1 MAEEK
6 AAEAGEEAPK
16 KKGKLLLIIVAAVLV
31 LTMVGG
37 AAYYF
42 LVMQPAAAGAEGA
55 SDEDEA
61 KPIHAKKEG
70 DEDTGEYKK
79 KKKKKKK
86 KGEKEEPPAYLVL
99 DPFTV
104 NLADTEQEHFLQVG
118 ITLQVPGEAAAE
130 EMKKNMAM
138 IRDKC
143 LKILSSTKSAELR
156 STEGKQKLADTI
168 ADQIAEA
175 AEDDGIEIPEI
186 SKIFFTSFII
196 Q

>member
-31 LTMVGG
+31 LTMLGG

-42 LVMQPAAAGAEGA
+42 LVIQPAANAAAEGA
-55 SDEDEA
+55 GDDEDA
-61 KPIHAKKEG
+61 KPKHAKKGDDEG
-70 DEDTGEYKK
+70 GETKK

-99 DPFTV
+99 EPFTV

-130 EMKKNMAM
+130 EMKKNMAL
-138 IRDKC
+138 IRDRC
-143 LKILSSTKSAELR
+143 LKTLSSMKSTELR
-156 STEGKQKLADTI
+156 SIEGKQKLADSLV
-168 ADQIAEA
+168 DQIAEA
-175 AEDDGIEIPEI
+175 ADDDGIEIPEI

>member
-6 AAEAGEEAPK
+6 AAEAEEAPK

-42 LVMQPAAAGAEGA
+42 LVMQPAAKAAEEGG
-55 SDEDEA
+55 DEDDA
-61 KPIHAKKEG
+61 KPKHAKKDDEG
-70 DEDTGEYKK
+70 SGETKK
-79 KKKKKKK
+79 HKKKKKK

-99 DPFTV
+99 EPFTV
-104 NLADTEQEHFLQVG
+104 NLADTEQEHFLQVS

-130 EMKKNMAM
+130 EMKKQMAM
-138 IRDKC
+138 IRDRT
-143 LKILSSTKSAELR
+143 LKLLSSMKSSELR
-156 STEGKQKLADTI
+156 SVEGKQKLADTLI
-168 ADQIAEA
+168 DQIAEA
-175 AEDDGIEIPEI
+175 ADDNGIEIPEI
-186 SKIFFTSFII
+186 SKIFFTAFII